1 MPIICSLSLKAST
14 GNRPER
20 SCLVA
25 SHRRGS
31 SAYRLW
37 SLTGAARFLRMR
49 IFSISTV
56 TEKAMEK

>member
-1 MPIICSLSLKAST
+1 MPIIFSLSRKAST
-14 GNRPER
+14 GNKSER
-20 SCLVA
+20 SCLLA
-25 SHRRGS
+25 SHRRGP

-37 SLTGAARFLRMR
+37 SLIGAARFLRMR